1 MKTSHPIGKN
11 TFIHS
16 YTYTFFHGQR
26 LSFVKVGEDQSNG
39 CQSLT
44 LENTNR
50 SSGVHSY
57 LLRSQQCED
66 VCSQMCVCVTH
77 QSHVIC
83 QYSPTNSL
91 WYFFG
96 RETSEAVIV
105 QLASLLPEGWQQR
118 FVFSSTHPGQR
129 LPLVKHER
137 STHSLQRKGLRVN
150 VKAAL

>member
-1 MKTSHPIGKN
+1 MKTSHPIAKN

-66 VCSQMCVCVTH
+66 VCSQMCVC
-77 QSHVIC
+77 
-83 QYSPTNSL
+83 YSPVPCHLPVFPHELSL
-91 WYFFG
+91 VFLWQRNKWGCYSTARLSSPRRVAAKICFL
-96 RETSEAVIV
+96 EHTSRTAPASGEAWEEYP
-105 QLASLLPEGWQQR
+105 QPAEKRASC
-118 FVFSSTHPGQR
+118 
-129 LPLVKHER
+129 
-137 STHSLQRKGLRVN
+137 
-150 VKAAL
+150 